1 MKQTFFLFLLITAC
15 SVSFSQNS
23 CNLKGIIT
31 DEKGEPIPYA
41 NIFIQELA
49 TASMANINGRFDI
62 PVKCGD
68 YKVNIQ
74 SVGYESQAISMDGN
88 SAQLQIQLNPISYLF
103 PNENES
109 AIVEDPSYNI
119 MRKAIVMAQYY
130 QKQIEGYQSDLY
142 IRGFS
147 DVDNIPNLI
156 KKFAEKEGL
165 GEVQTGDLVES
176 ILNYSYT
183 SPNTVK
189 EKYSFKKADL
199 IDTTKA
205 IPSYINLDFYQLGGQ
220 EVINPISRN
229 AFKVYKF
236 EYQGS
241 YIEDNSTIHK
251 IKIIP
256 KRKGSYL
263 IKGFL
268 YINEG
273 LWNINHVDVVLQ
285 KQYFQVEYKQRYN
298 EIKPLVW
305 MPTNHLIKVS
315 GKGLGLRFQL
325 NYLASLSNLTVQTDY
340 KIDASI
346 DQNYEASKGNLE
358 NYESNI
364 LPNNSAEQ
372 HKIEQLITKET
383 LTNRET
389 YKLVRLIKKLQKKR
403 ERNDKT
409 RSMEVKFI
417 HSINY
422 SDSAFN
428 QSDSAWKVVRQIPL
442 SDKELETFKSI
453 RSNEKVAKNE
463 SESTAQPSLLKDLF
477 LFNDKVIS
485 KNKKHIFEPKGLL
498 IGAFPYYNTV
508 DGFLPVKSLLDYT
521 WDNRR
526 DKFITITP
534 IVGYAV
540 ARKTYSGRLE
550 IKSQYNKEKRGL
562 IHISGGRRTTGFNQN
577 DPISDRLNTI
587 STTFFT
593 GNVKKLF
600 QHDFVKMDHQIDVIN
615 GLVFSL
621 GGEYAYRQ
629 ALSNNSD
636 FKLLDI
642 TNKEYTPNVPENLE
656 VTNNPKLIRNNT
668 AVTFRAKLEW
678 TPRQFYTFKDNQ
690 KVLLESNYP
699 TFGIGYRKGIEN
711 VFNSQADYDLIKFS
725 VQQTFPFLLLDKV
738 NYYFE
743 AGRFFNTNSIYF
755 ADYQNFNT
763 APTFVIDNPKINGF
777 RLLDY
782 YGFNTKDYY
791 LESHFSI
798 ENDHLLL
805 KFLPFLNRTN
815 MDEKLEFGYLYSDR
829 NIHYAELGLSLTQI
843 FYLMDA
849 GVFASFEDAQ
859 FERVAVKV
867 AFYFLQ

>member
-1 MKQTFFLFLLITAC
+1 MKQAFLLYFLITFCTA
-15 SVSFSQNS
+15 SYSKNS
-23 CNLKGIIT
+23 CNLEGIIT
-31 DEKGEPIPYA
+31 NEKGEAIPYV
-41 NIFIQELA
+41 NIFIQEISS
-49 TASMANINGRFDI
+49 ASMANINGRFDI
-62 PVKCGD
+62 PVKCGN
-68 YKVNIQ
+68 YKLNIQ
-74 SVGYESQAISMDGN
+74 SAGYESKSISIDEN
-88 SAQLQIQLNPISYLF
+88 SESIQIQLKPINYLF
-103 PNENES
+103 PDVTDS
-109 AIVEDPSYNI
+109 PTLEDPSYNI

-130 QKQIEGYQSDLY
+130 KKQIEGYQTDMY
-142 IRGFS
+142 IRSFS
-147 DVDNIPNLI
+147 DVDNIPTLI

-165 GEVQTGDLVES
+165 GEVQMGDLIET
-176 ILNYSYT
+176 ILNYSYAN
-183 SPNTVK
+183 PNTVN
-189 EKYSFKKADL
+189 ENFSAKKADL
-199 IDTTKA
+199 KDTTRA
-205 IPSYINLDFYQLGGQ
+205 IPSYINLDFYQLGGK
-220 EVINPISRN
+220 EVINPLSRN
-229 AFKVYKF
+229 TFKVYRF
-236 EYQGS
+236 EYHGS
-241 YIEDNSTIHK
+241 YSEDNKKIHK

-263 IKGFL
+263 ISGFL
-268 YINEG
+268 YINDG

-305 MPTNHLIKVS
+305 MPTNHKIKVS

-325 NYLASLSNLTVQTDY
+325 NYLASLSDLTVQTDY
-340 KIDASI
+340 KIDAHI
-346 DQNYEASKGNLE
+346 DNNYEASKGNLE
-358 NYESNI
+358 NSESNI
-364 LPNNSAEQ
+364 ILNNSAEQ
-372 HKIEQLITKET
+372 HKIEQLISKKT

-403 ERNDKT
+403 ERNDAT

-417 HSINY
+417 HTINY
-422 SDSAFN
+422 ADSAFN
-428 QSDSAWKVVRQIPL
+428 QSDSAWKAMRKIPL
-442 SDKELETFKSI
+442 SDKELETFKAI
-453 RSNEKVAKNE
+453 HSNEKVANEE
-463 SESTAQPSLLKDLF
+463 SESAKKPNLLKDLF
-477 LFNDKVIS
+477 LFNDKIIS
-485 KNKKHIFEPKGLL
+485 KNKKHIFEPKGIL

-521 WDNRR
+521 WDNRK
-526 DKFITITP
+526 DKFIKITP

-540 ARKTYSGRLE
+540 ARKTYTGRLE

-562 IHISGGRRTTGFNQN
+562 ISISGGRRTTGFNQN

-600 QHDFVKMDHQIDVIN
+600 QHDFIKLDHQIDVIN
-615 GLVFSL
+615 GLVFSF
-621 GGEYAYRQ
+621 GGEYANRQ

-642 TNKEYTPNVPENLE
+642 MNREYTPNVPENLE
-656 VTNNPKLIRNNT
+656 VLNNPTLISNNT

-678 TPRQFYTFKDNQ
+678 TPRQFFTFKDNQ

-699 TFGIGYRKGIEN
+699 TFGIGYRKGIQG
-711 VFNSQADYDLIKFS
+711 VLNSQADYDLIKIS
-725 VQQTFPFLLLDKV
+725 MQQTFPFLLLDKV

-743 AGRFFNTNSIYF
+743 AGRFFNSNSIYF
-755 ADYQNFNT
+755 ADYQNFNS

-791 LESHFSI
+791 IESHFSV

-805 KFLPFLNRTN
+805 KFLPGLNKTN
-815 MDEKLEFGYLYSDR
+815 MDEKLEFGYLLTDR
-829 NIHYAELGLSLTQI
+829 NIHYAELGLSLTKI

-849 GVFASFEDAQ
+849 GIFASFEDAQ
-859 FERVAVKV
+859 FERLAVKV
-867 AFYFLQ
+867 SFYFLQ